1 MKRSGVRQEKEE
13 VARISDRNISVIL
26 SHHDLG
32 QITEQIEVMGQI
44 KKDKETTE
52 VLVD

>member
-1 MKRSGVRQEKEE
+1 MRQEKEE

-44 KKDKETTE
+44 KKDKETAE